1 MLTYKKGA
9 QLNRMRERFRKEE
22 EQIDDAGIQNERY
35 RQISFVCGKRSKIVE
50 QSAHRGKRSRLDAS
64 DVLSQTTRLNL
75 NN

>member
-35 RQISFVCGKRSKIVE
+35 LARY
-50 QSAHRGKRSRLDAS
+50 RLCAES
-64 DVLSQTTRLNL
+64 EAK
-75 NN
+75 